1 MSVTVKQI
9 SSLERRSGAAGVLQ
23 CCRDAS
29 NPASPAP
36 HPSIKATDYK
46 PLEVPDH
53 TYCRLCGNPWTH
65 YVEKLT
71 EERKRRPKDQ
81 WKPYQICKH
90 CYEKA
95 KRRAQQAATILPGTC
110 DPARME
116 RLTSPFS
123 KCTICEIDP
132 AVYLDRTTG
141 TKLCETC
148 YQRIMGSP
156 EHGQVSG

>member
-1 MSVTVKQI
+1 MAK
-9 SSLERRSGAAGVLQ
+9 
-23 CCRDAS
+23 
-29 NPASPAP
+29 
-36 HPSIKATDYK
+36 DYK

-65 YVEKLT
+65 YVEMLT

-81 WKPYQICKH
+81 WKPYQICKY
-90 CYEKA
+90 CYARA
-95 KRRAQQAATILPGTC
+95 KEQAQKAATILPGTC

-132 AVYLDRTTG
+132 AVYIDRNTG

-148 YQRIMGSP
+148 YHRITGSP